1 MIKSVMISAMMST
14 ALTFMGPVGPEG
26 AIPEEPVKG
35 PYVQV
40 EAMEEGPHIQAGAG
54 GEQMEE
60 IQIPGGLETLEETE
74 AADKSEIW
82 EEVPASGAE
91 LTMLSNDRDAQML
104 SVIIHSEAGST
115 VVVDGGW
122 EEDGEYLLDAIKR
135 KGGNVDAWLITH
147 PHADHVGA
155 LYYILQN
162 RRDEVNIDRIYYS
175 FAPLIWYEE
184 ESPEEASTV
193 SSLIDVLDS
202 LPRDMVCDSIGKGYE
217 IEAGDIHVKVLNDR
231 YKMFSDPINN
241 SSMVYSVE
249 AGGQKVLF
257 LGDMS
262 FDGGNQLLRDAK
274 DELKSDIVQVAHH
287 GQNGVGEKVYSAI
300 SPQICLWP
308 TPHWLW
314 DNDGGNG
321 HDSGR
326 WRTLE
331 TRGWLR
337 SAQSYCTKDGDV
349 VLQLN

>member
-1 MIKSVMISAMMST
+1 MIKSVMISAIMST
-14 ALTFMGPVGPEG
+14 AITFMGSEGPV
-26 AIPEEPVKG
+26 AEEPAKG

-40 EAMEEGPHIQAGAG
+40 EVMEEGPHVQAEAR
-54 GEQMEE
+54 EEWMEE
-60 IQIPGGLETLEETE
+60 IQISDGFENLEEVE
-74 AADKSEIW
+74 AADESEIW
-82 EEVPASGAE
+82 EEVSASSTE

-104 SVIIHSEAGST
+104 SVIIHSETGST
-115 VVVDGGW
+115 VVIDGGW
-122 EEDGEYLLDAIKR
+122 AEDGEYLLDAIKR

-162 RRDEVNIDRIYYS
+162 RSDEINIDRIYYS
-175 FAPLIWYEE
+175 FAPLTWYEE
-184 ESPEEASTV
+184 ESPEEAPMV
-193 SSLIDVLDS
+193 SSIMDVLDS

-217 IEAGDIHVKVLNDR
+217 IEAGDIHIKVLNDR

-249 AGGQKVLF
+249 AGGQKTLF
-257 LGDMS
+257 LGDMG

-274 DELKSDIVQVAHH
+274 DDLRSDIVQVAHH

-308 TPHWLW
+308 TPQWLW
-314 DNDGGNG
+314 DNDEGNG

-337 SAQSYCTKDGDV
+337 SAQSYCTKDGDI